1 MIVYGKQ
8 ICNHL
13 LDRHPEL
20 VKEIYLA
27 KEIDKKSFAL
37 LKRFNKPILK
47 VDAKKAQAMAKG
59 GNHQGW
65 LCDVAP
71 YKYATLAELKGGDF
85 LVVLAG
91 LSDVGNIGA
100 IIRSAYSLGADGV
113 IVGGIKQ
120 LQSEAVVRTSSG
132 AMFDIPV
139 AIVPD
144 LLDGLHELKQIG
156 FTIYGADISGVS
168 IDEISFENR
177 KALVMGSEGSGIPK
191 RIKKVLDE
199 TVTICMARPFDSL
212 NVSVA
217 AGIIMYR
224 MGYAG

>member
-1 MIVYGKQ
+1 MIIYGKQ
-8 ICNHL
+8 ICTHL
-13 LDRHPEL
+13 LDRHPDL

-27 KEIDKKSFAL
+27 KTVDKKSFAS
-37 LKRFNKPILK
+37 LKRLGKPIVK
-47 VDAKKAQAMAKG
+47 VDAKKAQAMARG

-65 LCDVAP
+65 LCDVLP
-71 YKYATLAELKGGDF
+71 YKYASLEELKGSDF

-113 IVGGIKQ
+113 VVGGIKK
-120 LQSEAVVRTSSG
+120 LHSEAVIRTSSG

-139 AIVPD
+139 AIVPN
-144 LLDGLHELKQIG
+144 LLDGLHELSQIG
-156 FTIYGADISGVS
+156 FTIYGADMSGIS
-168 IDEISFENR
+168 IDDIVFKKKR
-177 KALVMGSEGSGIPK
+177 VLVMGSEGSGIPG
-191 RIKKVLDE
+191 RLKKMLDE
-199 TVTICMARPFDSL
+199 RVTIHMARSFDSL

>member
-13 LDRHPEL
+13 LERRPEL
-20 VKEIYLA
+20 VREIYLA
-27 KEIDKKSFAL
+27 KTIDKKNFAL
-37 LKRFNKPILK
+37 LKRLGKPVIK

-65 LCDVAP
+65 LCDVLP
-71 YKYATLAELKGGDF
+71 YRYATLEELKGSDF

-120 LQSEAVVRTSSG
+120 LQSESVVRTSSG
-132 AMFDIPV
+132 AMFDLPV
-139 AIVPD
+139 AVIPN
-144 LLDGLHELKQIG
+144 LLDCLNELKQIG
-156 FTIYGADISGVS
+156 FTIYGADMSGVS
-168 IDEISFENR
+168 IDDISFNQR
-177 KALVMGSEGSGIPK
+177 RVLVMGSEGSGIPGK
-191 RIKKVLDE
+191 IKKMLDE
-199 TVTICMARPFDSL
+199 RVTIRMARPFDSL

>member
-13 LDRHPEL
+13 LERHPEL
-20 VKEIYLA
+20 VREIYLA
-27 KEIDKKSFAL
+27 KTVDKKSFAFI
-37 LKRFNKPILK
+37 KRLGKPI
-47 VDAKKAQAMAKG
+47 VNIDAKKAQAMAKG

-65 LCDVAP
+65 LCDIAP
-71 YKYATLAELKGGDF
+71 YRFATLKSLKESKF

-100 IIRSAYSLGADGV
+100 IIRSSYSLGADGV

-120 LQSEAVVRTSSG
+120 LQSETVVRTSSG

-139 AIVPD
+139 AVIPNLSD
-144 LLDGLHELKQIG
+144 CLHELSQVG

-168 IDEISFENR
+168 IEKIVFDEKR
-177 KALVMGSEGSGIPK
+177 VLVMGSEGSGIPGK
-191 RIKKVLDE
+191 IKKMLDE
-199 TVTICMARPFDSL
+199 RVTICMARQFDSL

>member
-13 LDRHPEL
+13 LERHPEL
-20 VKEIYLA
+20 VREIYLA
-27 KEIDKKSFAL
+27 KTVDKKSFAF
-37 LKRFNKPILK
+37 LKRLGKPIVK

-65 LCDVAP
+65 LCDIVP
-71 YKYATLAELKGGDF
+71 YKYFTLNELKGSKF

-100 IIRSAYSLGADGV
+100 IVRSAYSLGADGV

-139 AIVPD
+139 AIVPNLSD
-144 LLDGLHELKQIG
+144 CLHELSQVG

-168 IDEISFENR
+168 IEKIVFDER
-177 KALVMGSEGSGIPK
+177 KVLVMGSEGNGIPGK
-191 RIKKVLDE
+191 IKKMLDE
-199 TVTICMARPFDSL
+199 RVTICMARQFDSL

>member
-8 ICNHL
+8 ICTHL

-20 VKEIYLA
+20 VREIYLS
-27 KEIDKKSFAL
+27 KRVDKKSFAL
-37 LKRFNKPILK
+37 LKRLGKPIVK
-47 VDAKKAQAMAKG
+47 IDAKRAQAMAKG

-65 LCDVAP
+65 LCDVLP
-71 YKYATLAELKGGDF
+71 YRYATLEDIKGNNF

-132 AMFDIPV
+132 AMFDLPV
-139 AIVPD
+139 AVIPN
-144 LLDGLHELKQIG
+144 LSGCLHELGQVG
-156 FTIYGADISGVS
+156 FTIYGADISGVL
-168 IDEISFENR
+168 IDDIAFEKR
-177 KALVMGSEGSGIPK
+177 RVLVMGSEGSGIPSK
-191 RIKKVLDE
+191 LKKMLDE
-199 TVTICMARPFDSL
+199 KVAIRMARPFDSL

>member
-13 LDRHPEL
+13 LDRYPEL

-27 KEIDKKSFAL
+27 KEIDKKSFAS

-65 LCDVAP
+65 LCDVLP
-71 YKYATLAELKGGDF
+71 YKYATLAELKGSNF

-132 AMFDIPV
+132 TMFDIPV
-139 AIVPD
+139 AVTPN
-144 LLDGLHELKQIG
+144 LLDSLNELKQIG
-156 FTIYGADISGVS
+156 FTIYGADISGIS
-168 IDEISFENR
+168 IGKISFENKR
-177 KALVMGSEGSGIPK
+177 VLVMGSEGSGIPK

>member
-13 LDRHPEL
+13 LRQHPEL
-20 VKEIYLA
+20 VRKIYLS
-27 KEIDKKSFAL
+27 KTVDKRSFAF
-37 LKRFNKPILK
+37 LKRIGRPIVN
-47 VDAKKAQAMAKG
+47 VDMKKAQAMARG

-65 LCDVAP
+65 LCDIAP
-71 YKYATLAELKGGDF
+71 YRYAALDKLKDSQF

-120 LQSEAVVRTSSG
+120 LQSEAVMRASSG
-132 AMFDIPV
+132 AMFELPV
-139 AIVPD
+139 AIVFN
-144 LLDGLHELKQIG
+144 LLDCLHELSQVG
-156 FTIYGADISGVS
+156 FTIYGADTSGVS
-168 IDEISFENR
+168 IEKIVFNQKR
-177 KALVMGSEGSGIPK
+177 VLVLGSEGSGISGK
-191 RIKKVLDE
+191 IKKMIDE
-199 TVTICMARPFDSL
+199 KITICMARQFDSL

-224 MGYAG
+224 MGYAR